1 MATITTRVDKGS
13 PLTNTEMDDNLT
25 NLNTK
30 PDVSSGAGAP
40 GTTPGKVGDVY
51 IDTTNDLAY
60 VATDTSS
67 SADWDQVVATASTQ
81 TFTNK
86 THTNIILDGSV
97 TEEVFAW
104 STTTGSNTT
113 EFDPANG
120 TVHTLTLTG
129 NMTSVTDNVAAG
141 ESFII
146 GIDDGTAY
154 TFAWPTITWVNNAG
168 IAPTLATSGYTWV
181 AVWKVGTTLYG
192 ALVGDGT

>member
-81 TFTNK
+81 TLTNK

-97 TEEVFAW
+97 TEETYAW
-104 STTTGSNTT
+104 TSTTGSVTT
-113 EFDPANG
+113 ELEPANG
-120 TVHTLTLTG
+120 TVQRVTLTG
-129 NMTSVTDNVAAG
+129 NITSLTDNVANG
-141 ESFII
+141 EWISLA
-146 GIDDGTAY
+146 IDDGTAY
-154 TFAWPTITWVNNAG
+154 TITWPTIQWENNAG
-168 IAPTLATSGYTWV
+168 SAPTLATSGYTRV
-181 AVWKVGTTLYG
+181 VIWKEN
-192 ALVGDGT
+192 